1 MTTGWPTAALDPVQ
15 RLRVMAAGLGA
26 VMYAEEY
33 IDAPFDEV
41 WDVASDL
48 EGELPHLV
56 PTIQAFRMVP
66 GFRPGAPER
75 GRAWAH
81 GPLGYRA
88 GFEVLLQ
95 PGYCLMQSRHVVG
108 GMAAVPEGGGTR
120 FAVLG
125 SVRSGR
131 QAKVLSMLRAL
142 GTDRG
147 RRMIARTRRRLSVR
161 GTGRPG
167 AA

>member
-1 MTTGWPTAALDPVQ
+1 MTTGWPTAPLDPVR
-15 RLRVMAAGLGA
+15 RLRIMAAGLGA

-33 IDAPFDEV
+33 IDAPLDEV

-75 GRAWAH
+75 GQGWAH

-88 GFEVLLQ
+88 RFEVLLQ

-108 GMAAVPEGGGTR
+108 GMAAVAEGDRTL

-125 SVRSGR
+125 GIRGGR
-131 QAKVLSMLRAL
+131 EAKALQALRAL
-142 GTDRG
+142 GDDRG
-147 RRMIARTRRRLSVR
+147 LRMIDRARRRTSAR
-161 GTGRPG
+161 
-167 AA
+167 AAARAGSS